1 MPELSSIL
9 NVQDKNGDTALHR
22 AVHAGDQV
30 VFGPLIWN
38 PHVRLDLPNEEAMT
52 PIDLS
57 WSTMPVKA
65 YYFLLCTLILAKI
78 GYNWERREYA
88 CYTSYMSV
96 CISPYGQSRGDLFHE
111 KHNLIN
117 PKFKGGEDKIS
128 EDLTASAQ
136 HLHCLE
142 ATDRSAG
149 DVGGVAGTPVLAG
162 SYAFD
167 AFILSNTLAFI
178 CSLFATSL
186 QLYAGVPAGSL
197 QSRLF
202 LMNAAYTFMMNSG
215 RSLVAALALGLY
227 LASEGIDSVLTL
239 PIIGR
244 SRKPSLQEV
253 VLYQIVRGMQYFWSF
268 ILIFGIPAIR
278 KWAKAR

>member
-30 VFGPLIWN
+30 IFGPLIWN
-38 PHVRLDLPNEEAMT
+38 PHVRLDVPNEEAMT

-65 YYFLLCTLILAKI
+65 YYVWILPFQIVA
-78 GYNWERREYA
+78 
-88 CYTSYMSV
+88 
-96 CISPYGQSRGDLFHE
+96 PYGQSRGDLFHE

-136 HLHCLE
+136 VMAIFSVLIAT

-253 VLYQIVRGMQYFWSF
+253 VLYQIVRGMQYFRSF